1 MAERHAQAADKPARR
16 LQIGMRWAALGLG
29 VILIAGAF
37 LAGARV
43 ADTREGLVYEVITLM
58 AGLAGV
64 SLVLYGLVATLGRP
78 QARLSEPRRTIP
90 VAEKVHNAGELVLG
104 VFGLLVAAIL
114 VIGIGVSAGMVWA
127 LVGSILLL
135 PMIAGSAYLCFSF
148 ARGPRRAW
156 RIDLHELLSR
166 R

>member
-1 MAERHAQAADKPARR
+1 
-16 LQIGMRWAALGLG
+16 
-29 VILIAGAF
+29 
-37 LAGARV
+37 
-43 ADTREGLVYEVITLM
+43 VITLM

-78 QARLSEPRRTIP
+78 QARVSEPQRTIP

-114 VIGIGVSAGMVWA
+114 VVGIGVSAGVLWA

-135 PMIAGSAYLCFSF
+135 PMIAGSAYLCLSF

-156 RIDLHELLSR
+156 RIDVHELLSR

>member
-1 MAERHAQAADKPARR
+1 
-16 LQIGMRWAALGLG
+16 MRWAALGLG

-78 QARLSEPRRTIP
+78 QARVSEPQRTIP

-114 VIGIGVSAGMVWA
+114 VVGIGVSAGVLWA

-135 PMIAGSAYLCFSF
+135 PMIAGSALLCGRFLM
-148 ARGPRRAW
+148 AR
-156 RIDLHELLSR
+156 
-166 R
+166 